1 VSLVEWLLDGF
12 SRTTLPFQW
21 HRYTKQKAIVQNV
34 VALLMMMMLMLM
46 LLLLDGCGINA
57 VF

>member
-34 VALLMMMMLMLM
+34 VALLMMMMLML
-46 LLLLDGCGINA
+46 LLLDGCGINA